1 MFHLH
6 WCLKKSFFM
15 FYRDMLTPAK
25 QKLTR
30 ANHALYVTKAMK
42 KAIMKRTQMQHQY
55 FKNRSCETF
64 NAYTHQRNFCRRL
77 YKRENKKYFN
87 SLKLNK
93 ITDNKVF
100 WKTVK
105 PLLSDTSINTI
116 SVIEFHFHGTCGAS
130 NKGSR
135 FMSNA
140 ISKTFSFRV
149 LGFLHKKNSFTKGYY
164 KKN

>member
-6 WCLKKSFFM
+6 WCLKKYFM
-15 FYRDMLTPAK
+15 FYTEIDK
-25 QKLTR
+25 I
-30 ANHALYVTKAMK
+30 YVTKAMK
-42 KAIMKRTQMQHQY
+42 KAIMKRTQMQDKY

-87 SLKLNK
+87 SLNLNR

-105 PLLSDTSINTI
+105 PLL
-116 SVIEFHFHGTCGAS
+116 
-130 NKGSR
+130 
-135 FMSNA
+135 
-140 ISKTFSFRV
+140 
-149 LGFLHKKNSFTKGYY
+149 
-164 KKN
+164 